1 MPVRFVLGRAGSGK
15 TEQCYRAIV
24 EAMRNDPLGPPIY
37 WLLPKQAT
45 FEAERDL
52 TCRSGLGAFC
62 RARVVH
68 FEQFGRDVLEDCG
81 GTAIPEITSLGR
93 QMIIGHLLRQNRAR
107 LRFYSQV
114 ACQPGLALEL
124 DATFAE
130 FERAGKSAVDL
141 DQLIGEISSSNAA
154 DLELAP

>member
-52 TCRSGLGAFC
+52 TCRSELGAFC

-81 GTAIPEITSLGR
+81 GTGIPEVTSLGR
-93 QMIIGHLLRQNRAR
+93 RIIIGHLLRQNRGR
-107 LRFYSQV
+107 LRFYSQ
-114 ACQPGLALEL
+114 
-124 DATFAE
+124 
-130 FERAGKSAVDL
+130 R
-141 DQLIGEISSSNAA
+141 
-154 DLELAP
+154 